1 MQSDFFFHPF
11 FPRYRILANH
21 RDRNGGKSSHRKR
34 IDYKTLLV
42 TPKEFGSRFLSTAF
56 RGCKDQVTMKTWFTT
71 VKYAPNP
78 DREEYFG
85 IGLIMVSPE
94 SGAVKVRFSRERV
107 NLINRALGIE
117 KSSLLESA
125 MRQAEGFVKSQ
136 DALDVKHLEYLSVY
150 ENGVIRYTAPKPLV
164 IAHDN
169 PDESAADLV
178 EQRFNRLYHK
188 LIDDKQ
194 EKRTNSSRSNNAFAT
209 AFRRMAKENFDFQH
223 YLNIDYKL
231 ESEELQTEILLPE
244 IRLDFIGGN
253 GSIYCGHILNLNT
266 AESTL
271 SENISKTISLYDCLN
286 KLYGSSN
293 QKGKKE
299 QKIILDKKQ
308 AEQKE
313 AKQALNLIELV
324 TDKKPYEVVQVS
336 DTRQFM
342 NDVLEE
348 VKEKGVEPFSSW
360 INKHQ
365 AHTLQ

>member
-1 MQSDFFFHPF
+1 
-11 FPRYRILANH
+11 
-21 RDRNGGKSSHRKR
+21 
-34 IDYKTLLV
+34 
-42 TPKEFGSRFLSTAF
+42 
-56 RGCKDQVTMKTWFTT
+56 MKNWFTT
-71 VKYAPNP
+71 VQYAPNP

-85 IGLIMVSPE
+85 IGLMMVSPE
-94 SGAVKVRFSRERV
+94 IGTAQVRFSRERV
-107 NLINRALGIE
+107 NRINRVFGID

-169 PDESAADLV
+169 PEESAADLV
-178 EQRFNRLYHK
+178 EQRFNRFYHK

-194 EKRTNSSRSNNAFAT
+194 EKRTNSSGSNNAFAT
-209 AFRRMAKENFDFQH
+209 AFRRMAKKNFDFQH

-244 IRLDFIGGN
+244 IRLDYIGGN
-253 GSIYCGHILNLNT
+253 GSIYCGHILNLN
-266 AESTL
+266 AGESTL
-271 SENISKTISLYDCLN
+271 SENISKTISLYDCIN
-286 KLYGSSN
+286 KLFGTN
-293 QKGKKE
+293 THKGNKA

-308 AEQKE
+308 AEQKK
-313 AKQALNLIELV
+313 AKQALNFIELV
-324 TDKKPYEVVQVS
+324 TDNKPYEVVQVS

-342 NDVLEE
+342 NDVLTE
-348 VKEKGVEPFSSW
+348 VKEKGVVPFSSW
-360 INKHQ
+360 IKMHQ